1 MNASLVHELT
11 GAADFYK
18 TSSAAM
24 GVNSLQGESSDGTLF
39 SSVFNSA
46 VDSIKTTN
54 AYLSEAENQEILFAL
69 GQSDSAHDLTVA
81 LEKAQTALQYTVAVR
96 DRLLE
101 AYKEIMQMQ
110 V

>member
-18 TSSAAM
+18 TSSVAK
-24 GVNSLQGESSDGTLF
+24 GVNSLQGESSEGTLF

>member
-11 GAADFYK
+11 GAAEFYK
-18 TSSAAM
+18 TSSSAKGIAPI
-24 GVNSLQGESSDGTLF
+24 QGETSDGTLF

-54 AYLSEAENQEILFAL
+54 AYLSDAENQEILFAL
-69 GQSDSAHDLTVA
+69 GQSDSTHDLTIA
-81 LEKAQTALQYTVAVR
+81 LQKAQTALQYTVAIR

-110 V
+110 I